1 MDVPD
6 RLAELEVR
14 MTFLDEAV
22 AGLLRADAE
31 RSVRLDLLERTVR
44 ELRSELAAVRVAL
57 GADTRLEP
65 PPPHY

>member
-1 MDVPD
+1 MDVLE

-22 AGLLRADAE
+22 GGLLRADAE
-31 RSVRLDLLERTVR
+31 RALRLELLDRTVR
-44 ELRSELAAVRVAL
+44 ELRTELAAVRVAL
-57 GADTRLEP
+57 GADTHLEP

>member
-1 MDVPD
+1 MDVLD

-22 AGLLRADAE
+22 GGLLRADAE

-44 ELRSELAAVRVAL
+44 ELRADLAAARVAL
-57 GADTRLEP
+57 GADAHLEP

>member
-1 MDVPD
+1 MDVLE

-22 AGLLRADAE
+22 GGLLRADAE
-31 RSVRLDLLERTVR
+31 RALRLDLLDRTVR
-44 ELRSELAAVRVAL
+44 ELRGELAAVRVAL
-57 GADTRLEP
+57 GADTHLEP

>member
-1 MDVPD
+1 MDVLD

-22 AGLLRADAE
+22 GGLLRADAE
-31 RSVRLDLLERTVR
+31 RSVRLDLLERSVR
-44 ELRSELAAVRVAL
+44 ELRGELAAVRVAL
-57 GADTRLEP
+57 GADTHLEP